1 MAIHLITLY
10 KPNETDFTHNGIGI
24 LDNNIYEAEIEEIL
38 NGVYTLSFK
47 YPLFAPHGLEI
58 DGQCLVKV
66 PTPDGDQLFR
76 VANPHP
82 TDGVLNVFC
91 YHIFYDLVDNFIED
105 TNIVGKTGFGAL
117 DQVKGA
123 LQYPTKFD
131 FYSDVSRV
139 ANARL
144 VRKNPVEFLLDGG
157 QNNSFLSRWGGELKR
172 DNFDVRMLNNRGRDR
187 GVVIQHKKDLLG
199 YESDVDWQ
207 SVITKIM
214 PQGFD
219 GLLLPEKYVT
229 STLVNKYINPKIRKI
244 DFPNIKAAVGDYAN
258 DEDAIPLPD
267 ALNKLRAEALA
278 MFNEQHVDQ
287 PLATYK
293 IKFQELSQTEE
304 YKDFAVMQRVYMGDT
319 VTVQHLEEG
328 IDVKAKVVSYKYDPL
343 NDEYTDITLGNYKES
358 FTDVANKV
366 DRIQDNLDGLE
377 TSFLEKAK
385 DRATDLINSGFGGH
399 VRIYPERILIMDT
412 EKESTA
418 KKVWQWNI
426 NGLGY
431 SKTGINGPY
440 GLAMTMDGSIV
451 ADFITTGKLN
461 AAMVQTG
468 FNEFG
473 SIIKLLPEGLESR
486 VNGKRRMQ
494 LDNVGRLNIFDNDET
509 MIGFLG
515 YQGKA
520 NNPSMKGVSVAI
532 RPNRFLSL
540 SVYNEGTDFYNPYF
554 EIVDNPN
561 LYGIAGNHLWK
572 DLMFNRTKAVFNDS
586 GDGVARN
593 FIQELTYTDGMKRLA
608 LISDQGIDF
617 ARLNG
622 DAKIIVSGVRG
633 EYSFSNATFYAN
645 GGIGLDGFGT
655 NIINNGIFKTSGSS
669 LAVSSAT
676 KTMLCYALNGSFYEV
691 FSVAHKNNIDAYGE
705 LNMHNWAIVNTS
717 LNRTVVN
724 NNIDQPMSFARSL
737 AKVNATKNMSSVM
750 SSSET
755 FTHIGE
761 DETTDGKVKI
771 DLPIFFQNE
780 TSDYHV
786 FISKYG
792 HGDIWV
798 SERNAKYFIVES
810 DNDIS
815 FSYEIKIVK
824 EEELSIRPMLARSIK
839 ARSSIFDMAGD
850 MPEEVTVDSEIG
862 IDESEYKG
870 VQIDYENQINP

>member
-1 MAIHLITLY
+1 MITLY

-24 LDNNIYEAEIEEIL
+24 LDNNIYEAEVEEIL
-38 NGVYTLSFK
+38 NGVYTLRFK

-58 DGQCLVKV
+58 DGQYLIKA

-82 TDGVLNVFC
+82 TNGEVQVFC
-91 YHIFYDLVDNFIED
+91 YHIFYDLVDNFLED
-105 TNIVGKTGFGAL
+105 TNIVGKSGMGAL

-131 FYSDVSRV
+131 FYSDIENI

-144 VRKNPVEFLLDGG
+144 VRKNPVEFLLDNG
-157 QNNSFLSRWGGELKR
+157 QDNSFLNRWGGELLR
-172 DNFDVRMLNNRGRDR
+172 DNFNVRMLARRGRDR

-199 YESDVDWQ
+199 YEADIDWQ
-207 SVITKIM
+207 SPITKIM
-214 PQGFD
+214 PQGANE
-219 GLLLPEKYVT
+219 LLLPEKYVT
-229 STLVNKYINPKIRKI
+229 SPLVNKYVNPKIRKI
-244 DFPNIKAAVGDYAN
+244 DFPEVKAKIGNAAN
-258 DEDAIPLPD
+258 DDDALPLPD
-267 ALNKLRAEALA
+267 ALNKLRVLSIA
-278 MFNEQHVDQ
+278 MFNNQHVDQ

-304 YKDFAVMQRVYMGDT
+304 YKDLAVLQRVYMGDT
-319 VTVQHLEEG
+319 VTVQHLDEG

-343 NDEYTDITLGNYKES
+343 NEEYTDITIGNYKES
-358 FTDVANKV
+358 FTDVSNKV
-366 DRIQDNLDGLE
+366 DRIQDNLEGLE

-385 DRATDLINSGFGGH
+385 ERATDLINSGFGGH
-399 VRIYPERILIMDT
+399 VRVYPERILIMDT
-412 EKESTA
+412 EKEATA

-431 SKTGINGPY
+431 SSQGINGPY

-461 AAMVQTG
+461 ASMVQTG

-473 SIIKLLPEGLESR
+473 SVIKLLPEGLESR
-486 VNGKRRMQ
+486 VGGKKRMQ
-494 LDNVGRLNIFDNDET
+494 LDNIGRLNIFDDNET
-509 MIGFLG
+509 KVGFLG
-515 YQGKA
+515 AQFKE
-520 NNPSMKGVSVAI
+520 NDPNKRGVSVAI
-532 RPNRFLSL
+532 HPNRFLSL
-540 SVYNEGTDFYNPYF
+540 SVYNAATNFYNPYF
-554 EIVDNPN
+554 EIVDDPSMYGMKGNHSWDN
-561 LYGIAGNHLWK
+561 LLLNGYKIVFNESSNGKAYKFIRKVGTSDGDKLAIVSDTGINLSRLSGDALINIAGIR
-572 DLMFNRTKAVFNDS
+572 DDYFYS
-586 GDGVARN
+586 
-593 FIQELTYTDGMKRLA
+593 
-608 LISDQGIDF
+608 
-617 ARLNG
+617 NG
-622 DAKIIVSGVRG
+622 
-633 EYSFSNATFYAN
+633 YLYAN
-645 GGIGLDGFGT
+645 AGIGLDGMGT
-655 NIINNGIFKTSGSS
+655 TIVNNGIFKTSSSS
-669 LAVSSAT
+669 LALSSAT
-676 KTMLCYALNGSFYEV
+676 KLMLCYAVDGNFYQV
-691 FSVAHKNNIDAYGE
+691 FTVASKNNLDAYGE

-724 NNIDQPMSFARSL
+724 NNIEQPMSFARSL
-737 AKVNATKNMSSVM
+737 TKVNATKNMSSVM

-761 DETTDGKVKI
+761 GETTNGQVKI

-780 TSDYHV
+780 TSNYHV
-786 FISKYG
+786 FISKHG
-792 HGDIWV
+792 RGDIWV

-824 EEELSIRPMLARSIK
+824 EEELSIRPMLARSAK

-850 MPEEVTVDSEIG
+850 TPEETSVDNKIR

-870 VQIDYENQINP
+870 EEIIYEN

>member
-24 LDNNIYEAEIEEIL
+24 LDNNIYEAEVEEIL
-38 NGVYTLSFK
+38 NGVYTLRFK

-58 DGQCLVKV
+58 DGQYLIKA

-82 TDGVLNVFC
+82 TNGEVQVFC
-91 YHIFYDLVDNFIED
+91 YHIFYDLVDNFLED
-105 TNIVGKTGFGAL
+105 TNIVGKSGMGAL

-131 FYSDVSRV
+131 FYSDIENI

-144 VRKNPVEFLLDGG
+144 VRKNPVEFLLDNG
-157 QNNSFLSRWGGELKR
+157 QDNSFLNRWGGELLR
-172 DNFDVRMLNNRGRDR
+172 DNFNVRMLARRGRDR

-199 YESDVDWQ
+199 YEADIDWQ
-207 SVITKIM
+207 SPITKIM
-214 PQGFD
+214 PQGANE
-219 GLLLPEKYVT
+219 LLLPEKYVT
-229 STLVNKYINPKIRKI
+229 SPLVNKYVNPKIRKI
-244 DFPNIKAAVGDYAN
+244 DFPEVKAKIGDAAN
-258 DEDAIPLPD
+258 DDDALPLPD
-267 ALNKLRAEALA
+267 ALNKLRALAIA
-278 MFNEQHVDQ
+278 MFNNQHVDQ

-304 YKDFAVMQRVYMGDT
+304 YKDLAVLQRVYMGDT
-319 VTVQHLEEG
+319 VTVQHLDEG

-343 NDEYTDITLGNYKES
+343 NEEYTDITIGNYKES
-358 FTDVANKV
+358 FTDVSNKV

-385 DRATDLINSGFGGH
+385 ERATDLINSGFGGH
-399 VRIYPERILIMDT
+399 VRVYPERILIMDT
-412 EKESTA
+412 EKEATA

-431 SKTGINGPY
+431 SSQGINGPY

-461 AAMVQTG
+461 ASMVQTG

-473 SIIKLLPEGLESR
+473 SVIKLLPEGLESR
-486 VNGKRRMQ
+486 VGGKRRMQ
-494 LDNVGRLNIFDNDET
+494 LDNIGKLNIFDDNELKV
-509 MIGFLG
+509 GFLG
-515 YQGKA
+515 AQYKE
-520 NNPSMKGVSVAI
+520 NDPNKRGVSVAI
-532 RPNRFLSL
+532 HPNRFLSL
-540 SVYNEGTDFYNPYF
+540 SVYNAATNFYNPYF
-554 EIVDNPN
+554 EIVDDPSM
-561 LYGIAGNHLWK
+561 YGMKGNHLWEN
-572 DLMFNRTKAVFNDS
+572 LIANGFRIIFNEGSNGKAYKFIQKVGSSDGDKLAIVSDTGINLSRLS
-586 GDGVARN
+586 GDAMINIAGIRN
-593 FIQELTYTDGMKRLA
+593 DYFY
-608 LISDQGIDF
+608 S
-617 ARLNG
+617 NG
-622 DAKIIVSGVRG
+622 
-633 EYSFSNATFYAN
+633 YLYAN
-645 GGIGLDGFGT
+645 AGIGLDGMGT
-655 NIINNGIFKTSGSS
+655 TIVNNGIFKTSNSS
-669 LAVSSAT
+669 LALSSAT
-676 KTMLCYALNGSFYEV
+676 KLMLCYAVDGNFYQV
-691 FSVAHKNNIDAYGE
+691 FTVANKNNLDAYGE

-717 LNRTVVN
+717 LNRTLVN

-737 AKVNATKNMSSVM
+737 TTVNATKNMTSVM

-761 DETTDGKVKI
+761 SVTVDGQVKI

-780 TSDYHV
+780 TSNYHV
-786 FISKYG
+786 FISKHG
-792 HGDIWV
+792 RGDIWV
-798 SERNAKYFIVES
+798 SERNEKYFIVES

-824 EEELSIRPMLARSIK
+824 EEELSIRPMLARSVK
-839 ARSSIFDMAGD
+839 RRSSIFDMAGD
-850 MPEEVTVDSEIG
+850 MPEGATVDNEIK

-870 VQIDYENQINP
+870 VE

>member
-1 MAIHLITLY
+1 MITLY

-38 NGVYTLSFK
+38 NGVYTLNFK

-58 DGQCLVKV
+58 DGQYLIKA

-82 TDGVLNVFC
+82 TNGIVQVFC
-91 YHIFYDLVDNFIED
+91 YHIFYDLVDNLIED
-105 TNIVGKTGFGAL
+105 TNIVGKSGMGAL

-131 FYSDVSRV
+131 FYSDIENI

-144 VRKNPVEFLLDGG
+144 VRKNPVEFLLDNG
-157 QNNSFLSRWGGELKR
+157 QDNAFLNRWGGELLR
-172 DNFDVRMLNNRGRDR
+172 DNFNVRMLARRGRDR

-199 YESDVDWQ
+199 YEADIDWQ
-207 SVITKIM
+207 SPITKIM
-214 PQGFD
+214 PQGANE
-219 GLLLPEKYVT
+219 LLLPEKYVT
-229 STLVNKYINPKIRKI
+229 SPLVNKYVNPKIRKI
-244 DFPNIKAAVGDYAN
+244 DFPEVKAKIGDATN
-258 DEDAIPLPD
+258 DDEALPLPD
-267 ALNKLRAEALA
+267 ALNKLRALAIA
-278 MFNEQHVDQ
+278 MFNNQHVDQ

-304 YKDFAVMQRVYMGDT
+304 YKDLAVLQRVYMGDT
-319 VTVQHLEEG
+319 VTVQHLDEG

-343 NDEYTDITLGNYKES
+343 NEEYTDITIGNYKES
-358 FTDVANKV
+358 FTDVSNKV

-385 DRATDLINSGFGGH
+385 ERATDLINSGFGGH
-399 VRIYPERILIMDT
+399 VRVYPERILIMDT
-412 EKESTA
+412 EKEATA

-431 SKTGINGPY
+431 SSQGINGPY

-461 AAMVQTG
+461 ASMVQTG

-473 SIIKLLPEGLESR
+473 SVIKLLPEGLESR
-486 VNGKRRMQ
+486 VGGKRRMQ
-494 LDNVGRLNIFDNDET
+494 LDNIGRLNIFDDNESKV
-509 MIGFLG
+509 GFLG
-515 YQGKA
+515 AQFKE
-520 NNPSMKGVSVAI
+520 NDPNKRGVSVAI
-532 RPNRFLSL
+532 HPNRFLSL
-540 SVYNEGTDFYNPYF
+540 SVYNAATNFYNPYF
-554 EIVDNPN
+554 EIVDDPSM
-561 LYGIAGNHLWK
+561 YGMKGNHLWEN
-572 DLMFNRTKAVFNDS
+572 LITNGFRIVFNEGSNGKAYKFIQKVGSSDGDKLAIVSDTGINLSRLS
-586 GDGVARN
+586 GDAMINIAGIRN
-593 FIQELTYTDGMKRLA
+593 DYFY
-608 LISDQGIDF
+608 S
-617 ARLNG
+617 NG
-622 DAKIIVSGVRG
+622 
-633 EYSFSNATFYAN
+633 YLYAN
-645 GGIGLDGFGT
+645 AGIGLDGMGT
-655 NIINNGIFKTSGSS
+655 TIVNNGIFKTSSSS
-669 LAVSSAT
+669 LALSSAT
-676 KTMLCYALNGSFYEV
+676 KLMLCYAVDGNFYQV
-691 FSVAHKNNIDAYGE
+691 FTVASKNNLDAYGE

-717 LNRTVVN
+717 LNRTLVN

-737 AKVNATKNMSSVM
+737 TTVNATKNMTSVM

-761 DETTDGKVKI
+761 SETTDGQAKI

-780 TSDYHV
+780 TSHYHV
-786 FISKYG
+786 FISKHG
-792 HGDIWV
+792 RGDIWV
-798 SERNAKYFIVES
+798 SERNEKYFIVES

-824 EEELSIRPMLARSIK
+824 EEELSIRPMLARSVK
-839 ARSSIFDMAGD
+839 RRSSIFDMAGD
-850 MPEEVTVDSEIG
+850 TPEETSVDNKIR

-870 VQIDYENQINP
+870 EEIIYEN

>member
-38 NGVYTLSFK
+38 NGVYTLRFK

-58 DGQCLVKV
+58 DGQYLIKA

-82 TDGVLNVFC
+82 TNGEVQVFC

-131 FYSDVSRV
+131 FYSDIGSM

-144 VRKNPVEFLLDGG
+144 VKKNPVEFLLDNG
-157 QNNSFLSRWGGELKR
+157 QDNSFLNRWGGELQR
-172 DNFDVRMLNNRGRDR
+172 DNFNVRMLARRGRDR

-199 YESDVDWQ
+199 YEADIDWQ
-207 SVITKIM
+207 SPITKIM
-214 PQGFD
+214 PQGANE
-219 GLLLPEKYVT
+219 LLLPEKYVT
-229 STLVNKYINPKIRKI
+229 SPLINKYVNPKIRKI
-244 DFPNIKAAVGDYAN
+244 DFPEVKAKIGDAAN
-258 DEDAIPLPD
+258 DDDALPLPD
-267 ALNKLRAEALA
+267 ALNKLRALSIA
-278 MFNEQHVDQ
+278 MFNNQHVDQ

-304 YKDFAVMQRVYMGDT
+304 YKDLAVLQRVYMGDT
-319 VTVQHLEEG
+319 VTVQHLDEG

-343 NDEYTDITLGNYKES
+343 NEEYIDITLGNYKES

-377 TSFLEKAK
+377 TSFLQKAK

-418 KKVWQWNI
+418 RKVWQWNI

-431 SKTGINGPY
+431 SSQGINGPY

-461 AAMVQTG
+461 ASMVQTG
-468 FNEFG
+468 FNEF
-473 SIIKLLPEGLESR
+473 SNVIKLLPEGLESR

-494 LDNVGRLNIFDNDET
+494 LDSIGRLNVFDDTET

-520 NNPSMKGVSVAI
+520 DMPGKKGVSVAI
-532 RPNRFLSL
+532 RPGRFLSL
-540 SVYNEGTDFYNPYF
+540 SVYNTDTDYYNPYF
-554 EIVDNPN
+554 EIVDDPSMYGMKGNHMWQN
-561 LYGIAGNHLWK
+561 LFTNGFKLVFNKSSDGIAYKYIQKISFSDGDKLALVS
-572 DLMFNRTKAVFNDS
+572 DTGIALSRLS
-586 GDGVARN
+586 GDTAIN
-593 FIQELTYTDGMKRLA
+593 IL
-608 LISDQGIDF
+608 GIKD
-617 ARLNG
+617 
-622 DAKIIVSGVRG
+622 D
-633 EYSFSNATFYAN
+633 YSYSHGTFYAN
-645 GGIGLDGFGT
+645 GGIGFDGSGT
-655 NIINNGIFKTSGSS
+655 NRFNNGVFKTSSSS

-676 KTMLCYALNGSFYEV
+676 KTMLCYAVNGSFYEV
-691 FSVAHKNNIDAYGE
+691 FTVAYKNNLDAYGE
-705 LNMHNWAIVNTS
+705 LNMHNWAIVNTTV
-717 LNRTVVN
+717 NRTLVN
-724 NNIDQPMSFARSL
+724 NNIDQPQTLVRSL
-737 AKVNATKNMSSVM
+737 AAVNATKEMSSVM
-750 SSSET
+750 NSSET

-761 DETTDGKVKI
+761 SATVDGQVKI

-780 TSDYHV
+780 TSNYHV

-792 HGDIWV
+792 RGDIWV

-824 EEELSIRPMLARSIK
+824 EEELSIRPMLARSVK
-839 ARSSIFDMAGD
+839 RRSSIFDMAGD
-850 MPEEVTVDSEIG
+850 MPEEVTVDGEIK

-870 VQIDYENQINP
+870 VEIDYENQINP

>member
-1 MAIHLITLY
+1 MAIYLITLY

-47 YPLFAPHGLEI
+47 YPLFSPHGLEI
-58 DGQCLVKV
+58 DGQYLIKA

-82 TDGVLNVFC
+82 TNGIVQVFC

-105 TNIVGKTGFGAL
+105 TNIVGKSGMGAL

-131 FYSDVSRV
+131 FYSDIENI

-144 VRKNPVEFLLDGG
+144 VRKNPVEFLLDNG
-157 QNNSFLSRWGGELKR
+157 QDNSFLNRWGGELLR
-172 DNFDVRMLNNRGRDR
+172 DNFNVRMLARRGRDR

-199 YESDVDWQ
+199 YEADIDWQ
-207 SVITKIM
+207 SPITKIM
-214 PQGFD
+214 PQGANE
-219 GLLLPEKYVT
+219 LLLPEKYVT
-229 STLVNKYINPKIRKI
+229 SPLVNKYVNPKIRKI
-244 DFPNIKAAVGDYAN
+244 DFPEVKAKIGDAAN
-258 DEDAIPLPD
+258 DDDALPLPD
-267 ALNKLRAEALA
+267 ALNKLRALAIA
-278 MFNEQHVDQ
+278 MFNNQHVDQ

-304 YKDFAVMQRVYMGDT
+304 YKDLAVLQRVYMGDT
-319 VTVQHLEEG
+319 VTVQHLDEG

-343 NDEYTDITLGNYKES
+343 NEEYTDITIGNYKES
-358 FTDVANKV
+358 FTDVSNKV

-385 DRATDLINSGFGGH
+385 ERATDLINSGFGGH
-399 VRIYPERILIMDT
+399 VRVYPERILIMDT
-412 EKESTA
+412 EKEATA

-431 SKTGINGPY
+431 SSQGINGPY

-461 AAMVQTG
+461 ASMVQTG

-473 SIIKLLPEGLESR
+473 SVIKLLPEGLESR
-486 VNGKRRMQ
+486 VGGKRRMQ
-494 LDNVGRLNIFDNDET
+494 LDNIGRLNIFDDNESKV
-509 MIGFLG
+509 GFLG
-515 YQGKA
+515 AQFKE
-520 NNPSMKGVSVAI
+520 NDPNKRGVSVAI
-532 RPNRFLSL
+532 HPNRFLSL
-540 SVYNEGTDFYNPYF
+540 SVYNAATNFYNPYF
-554 EIVDNPN
+554 EIVDDPSM
-561 LYGIAGNHLWK
+561 YGMKGNHLWEN
-572 DLMFNRTKAVFNDS
+572 LITNGFRIVFNEGSNGKAYKFIQKVGSSDGDKLAIVSDTGINLSRLS
-586 GDGVARN
+586 GDAMINIAGIRN
-593 FIQELTYTDGMKRLA
+593 DYFYSNGYLYT
-608 LISDQGIDF
+608 
-617 ARLNG
+617 
-622 DAKIIVSGVRG
+622 
-633 EYSFSNATFYAN
+633 NA
-645 GGIGLDGFGT
+645 GIGLDGMGT
-655 NIINNGIFKTSGSS
+655 TIVNNGIFKTSSSS
-669 LAVSSAT
+669 LALSSAT
-676 KTMLCYALNGSFYEV
+676 KLMLCYAVDGNFYQV
-691 FSVAHKNNIDAYGE
+691 FTVANKNNLDAYGE
-705 LNMHNWAIVNTS
+705 LNMHNWSIVNTS
-717 LNRTVVN
+717 LNRTLVN

-737 AKVNATKNMSSVM
+737 TTVNATKNMASVM

-761 DETTDGKVKI
+761 SETVEGQVKI

-780 TSDYHV
+780 TSNYHV

-792 HGDIWV
+792 RGDIWV
-798 SERNAKYFIVES
+798 SERNEKYFIVES

-824 EEELSIRPMLARSIK
+824 EEELSIRPMLARSVK
-839 ARSSIFDMAGD
+839 RRSSIFDMAGD
-850 MPEEVTVDSEIG
+850 MPEEVTVDNKIR

-870 VQIDYENQINP
+870 EEIIYEN

>member
-1 MAIHLITLY
+1 MAIHLIILY

-24 LDNNIYEAEIEEIL
+24 LDNNIYEAEVEEIL
-38 NGVYTLSFK
+38 NGVYTLRFK

-58 DGQCLVKV
+58 DGQYLIKA

-82 TDGVLNVFC
+82 TNGEVQVFC

-105 TNIVGKTGFGAL
+105 TNIVGKTGMGAL
-117 DQVKGA
+117 DQVKGV

-131 FYSDVSRV
+131 FYSDIENI

-144 VRKNPVEFLLDGG
+144 VRKNPVEFLLDNG
-157 QNNSFLSRWGGELKR
+157 QDNSFLNRWGGELLR
-172 DNFDVRMLNNRGRDR
+172 DNFNVRMLARRGRDR

-199 YESDVDWQ
+199 YEADIDWQ
-207 SVITKIM
+207 SPITKIM
-214 PQGFD
+214 PQGANE
-219 GLLLPEKYVT
+219 LLLPEKYVT
-229 STLVNKYINPKIRKI
+229 SPLVNKYVNPKIRKI
-244 DFPNIKAAVGDYAN
+244 DFPEVKAKIGDAAN
-258 DEDAIPLPD
+258 DDDALPLPD
-267 ALNKLRAEALA
+267 ALNKLRALALA
-278 MFNEQHVDQ
+278 MFNNQHVDQ

-304 YKDFAVMQRVYMGDT
+304 YKDLAVLQRVYMGDT
-319 VTVQHLEEG
+319 VTVQHLDEG

-343 NDEYTDITLGNYKES
+343 NEEYTDITIGNYKES
-358 FTDVANKV
+358 FTDVSNKV

-385 DRATDLINSGFGGH
+385 ERATDLINSGFGGH
-399 VRIYPERILIMDT
+399 VRVYPERILIMDT
-412 EKESTA
+412 EKEATA

-431 SKTGINGPY
+431 SSQGINGPY

-461 AAMVQTG
+461 ASMVQTG
-468 FNEFG
+468 FNNFG

-486 VNGKRRMQ
+486 VDGKRRMQ
-494 LDNVGRLNIFDNDET
+494 LDSLGRLNVFDDSET
-509 MIGFLG
+509 MIGFVG
-515 YQGKA
+515 YQGKVDI
-520 NNPSMKGVSVAI
+520 PGMKGVSVSI

-540 SVYNEGTDFYNPYF
+540 AVYNTATELYNPYF
-554 EIVDNPN
+554 EVVDNPSM
-561 LYGIAGNHLWK
+561 YGLAGNHLWK
-572 DLMFNRTKAVFNDS
+572 DLLTNGFKVVLNNSSEGR
-586 GDGVARN
+586 ARN
-593 FIQELTYTDGMKRLA
+593 YIQELSFAGSYRMA
-608 LISDQGIDF
+608 LVSDKGIDF
-617 ARLNG
+617 TQLVNG
-622 DAKIIVSGVRG
+622 MPTTVSGIRDD
-633 EYSFSNATFYAN
+633 YSYSHGKFFAN
-645 GGIGLDGFGT
+645 GGVALDGMGT
-655 NIINNGIFKTSGSS
+655 NLVNNGIFKSSMSS
-669 LAVSSAT
+669 LVASSAT
-676 KTMLCYALNGSFYEV
+676 KVMLAYTVNGSFYEV
-691 FSVAHKNNIDAYGE
+691 FSVAAKNNLDAYGE
-705 LNMHNWAIVNTS
+705 LNMHNWAIVNTTV
-717 LNRTVVN
+717 NRTLVN

-737 AKVNATKNMSSVM
+737 TTVNATKNMTSVM

-761 DETTDGKVKI
+761 GETTNGQVKI

-780 TSDYHV
+780 TSNYHV
-786 FISKYG
+786 FISKHG
-792 HGDIWV
+792 RGDIWV

-824 EEELSIRPMLARSIK
+824 EEELSIRPMLARSVK
-839 ARSSIFDMAGD
+839 RRSSIFDMAGD
-850 MPEEVTVDSEIG
+850 MSEEVTVDNKIR

-870 VQIDYENQINP
+870 EEIMYEN

>member
-1 MAIHLITLY
+1 MITLY
-10 KPNETDFTHNGIGI
+10 KPNETDFTHNGMGI
-24 LDNNIYEAEIEEIL
+24 LDNNIYEAEIEENL
-38 NGVYTLSFK
+38 NGVYTLRFK

-58 DGQCLVKV
+58 DGQYLIKA

-82 TDGVLNVFC
+82 TNGEVQVFC

-105 TNIVGKTGFGAL
+105 TNIVNKTGFGAL

-157 QNNSFLSRWGGELKR
+157 QDNSFLSRWGGELLR
-172 DNFDVRMLNNRGRDR
+172 DNFNVRMLNNRGRDR

-199 YESDVDWQ
+199 YEADVDWQ
-207 SVITKIM
+207 SPITKIM
-214 PQGFD
+214 PQGANE
-219 GLLLPEKYVT
+219 LLLPEKYVT
-229 STLVNKYINPKIRKI
+229 SPLINKYVNPKIRKI
-244 DFPNIKAAVGDYAN
+244 DFPEVKAKIGDAAN
-258 DEDAIPLPD
+258 DDDALPLPD
-267 ALNKLRAEALA
+267 ALNKLRALAIA
-278 MFNEQHVDQ
+278 MFNNQHVDQ

-304 YKDFAVMQRVYMGDT
+304 YKDLAVLQRVYMGDT

-343 NDEYTDITLGNYKES
+343 NDEYTDITLGNFKES

-399 VRIYPERILIMDT
+399 VRIHPERILIMDT

-431 SKTGINGPY
+431 SSTGINGPY

-461 AAMVQTG
+461 ASMVQVG
-468 FNEFG
+468 FNEYG
-473 SIIKLLPEGLESR
+473 NTIKLLPEGLESR
-486 VNGKRRMQ
+486 VSGKRRMLLNDIGQ
-494 LDNVGRLNIFDNDET
+494 LAVFDDSENK
-509 MIGFLG
+509 IGFVG
-515 YQGKA
+515 YQQKI
-520 NNPSMKGVSVAI
+520 NNLSFKGMSLAI
-532 RPNRFLSL
+532 QPNRFLSL
-540 SVYNEGTDFYNPYF
+540 SVYAGENVYNPYF
-554 EIVDNPN
+554 EIVDNPSV
-561 LYGIAGNHLWK
+561 YGIAGNHLWK
-572 DLMFNRTKAVFNDS
+572 DLMTNGTKIVFNASTDNR
-586 GDGVARN
+586 ARN
-593 FIQELTYTDGMKRLA
+593 YIQELLYEGGDKRLA

-622 DAKIIVSGVRG
+622 DAKITVAGVRG
-633 EYSFSNATFYAN
+633 DYSYSHGYFYAN
-645 GGIGLDGFGT
+645 GGIGLDGMGT
-655 NIINNGIFKTSGSS
+655 NIINNGIFRTSGSS

-676 KTMLCYALNGSFYEV
+676 KVMLAYTVNGSFYEV
-691 FSVAHKNNIDAYGE
+691 FSVAAKNNLDAYGE
-705 LNMHNWAIVNTS
+705 LNMHNWAIVNTTV
-717 LNRTVVN
+717 NRTLVN
-724 NNIDQPMSFARSL
+724 NNIDQPMTFARSL

-761 DETTDGKVKI
+761 DETTNGQVQI

-780 TSDYHV
+780 TSNYHV

-792 HGDIWV
+792 RGDIWV

-824 EEELSIRPMLARSIK
+824 EEELSVRPMLARSAK
-839 ARSSIFDMAGD
+839 ARTSIFDMASD
-850 MPEEVTVDSEIG
+850 IPEETSVDNKIR
-862 IDESEYKG
+862 IDESEDKG
-870 VQIDYENQINP
+870 EEIIYEN

>member
-1 MAIHLITLY
+1 MITLY

-38 NGVYTLSFK
+38 NGVYTLRFK

-58 DGQCLVKV
+58 DGQYLIKA

-82 TDGVLNVFC
+82 TNGEVQVFC

-131 FYSDVSRV
+131 FYSDIGSM

-144 VRKNPVEFLLDGG
+144 VRKNPVEFLLDNG
-157 QNNSFLSRWGGELKR
+157 QDNSFLNRWGGELLR
-172 DNFDVRMLNNRGRDR
+172 DNFNVRMLARRGRDR

-199 YESDVDWQ
+199 YEADVDWQ

-214 PQGFD
+214 PQGANE
-219 GLLLPEKYVT
+219 LLLPEKYVT
-229 STLVNKYINPKIRKI
+229 SPLVDKYVNPKIRKI
-244 DFPNIKAAVGDYAN
+244 DFPEVKAKIGDAAN
-258 DEDAIPLPD
+258 DDDAIPLPD
-267 ALNKLRAEALA
+267 ALNKLRALAVA
-278 MFNEQHVDQ
+278 MFNNQHVDQ

-304 YKDFAVMQRVYMGDT
+304 YKDLAVLQRVYMGDT

-328 IDVKAKVVSYKYDPL
+328 IDVIAKVVSYKYDPL

-366 DRIQDNLDGLE
+366 DRMQDNLDGLE

-399 VRIYPERILIMDT
+399 VRIHPERILIMDT

-431 SKTGINGPY
+431 SSTGINGPY

-461 AAMVQTG
+461 AAMVQVG
-468 FNEFG
+468 FNEYG
-473 SIIKLLPEGLESR
+473 NTIKLLPEGLESR
-486 VNGKRRMQ
+486 VSGKRRMLLNDIGQ
-494 LDNVGRLNIFDNDET
+494 LAVFDDSENK
-509 MIGFLG
+509 IGFVG
-515 YQGKA
+515 YQQKI
-520 NNPSMKGVSVAI
+520 NNLSFKGMSLAI
-532 RPNRFLSL
+532 QPNRFLSL
-540 SVYNEGTDFYNPYF
+540 SVYAGDNVYNPYF
-554 EIVDNPN
+554 EIVDNPSV
-561 LYGIAGNHLWK
+561 YGIAGNHLWK
-572 DLMFNRTKAVFNDS
+572 DLMTNGTKIVFNASTDNR
-586 GDGVARN
+586 ARN
-593 FIQELTYTDGMKRLA
+593 FIQELLYEGGDKRLA
-608 LISDQGIDF
+608 LVSDQGIDF

-622 DAKIIVSGVRG
+622 DAKITVAGVRG
-633 EYSFSNATFYAN
+633 DYSYSHGYFYAN
-645 GGIGLDGFGT
+645 GGIGLDGMGT
-655 NIINNGIFKTSGSS
+655 NIINNGIFRTSGSS

-676 KTMLCYALNGSFYEV
+676 KTMLCYAVNGSFYEV
-691 FSVAHKNNIDAYGE
+691 FTVTAKNNLDAYGE
-705 LNMHNWAIVNTS
+705 LNMHNWSIVNTS
-717 LNRTVVN
+717 VNRTLVN
-724 NNIDQPMSFARSL
+724 NNIDQPQTLVRSL
-737 AKVNATKNMSSVM
+737 ATVNATKEMSSVM

-761 DETTDGKVKI
+761 AETTDGQVQI

-780 TSDYHV
+780 TSNYHV

-792 HGDIWV
+792 RGDIWV

-824 EEELSIRPMLARSIK
+824 EEELSVRPMLARSAK

-850 MPEEVTVDSEIG
+850 IPEETSVDNKIR
-862 IDESEYKG
+862 IDESEDKG
-870 VQIDYENQINP
+870 EEIIYEN

>member
-38 NGVYTLSFK
+38 NGVYTLRFK

-58 DGQCLVKV
+58 DGQYLIKA

-82 TDGVLNVFC
+82 TNGEVQVFC

-131 FYSDVSRV
+131 FYSDIGNI

-144 VRKNPVEFLLDGG
+144 VRKNPVEFLLDNG
-157 QNNSFLSRWGGELKR
+157 QDNSFLNRWGGELSR
-172 DNFDVRMLNNRGRDR
+172 DNFNVRMLARRGRDR

-199 YESDVDWQ
+199 YEADVDWQ
-207 SVITKIM
+207 SPITKIM
-214 PQGFD
+214 PQGANE
-219 GLLLPEKYVT
+219 LLLPEKYVT
-229 STLVNKYINPKIRKI
+229 SPLVDKYVNPKIRKI
-244 DFPNIKAAVGDYAN
+244 DFPEVKAKIG
-258 DEDAIPLPD
+258 DAINDKDALPLPD
-267 ALNKLRAEALA
+267 ALNKLRALAVA
-278 MFNEQHVDQ
+278 MFNNQHVDQ

-304 YKDFAVMQRVYMGDT
+304 YKDLAVLQRVYMGDT

-366 DRIQDNLDGLE
+366 DRMQDNLDGLE

-431 SKTGINGPY
+431 SSTGINGPY

-461 AAMVQTG
+461 ASMVQVG
-468 FNEFG
+468 FNEYG
-473 SIIKLLPEGLESR
+473 NTIKLLPEGLESR
-486 VNGKRRMQ
+486 VNGKRRMLLNDIGQ
-494 LDNVGRLNIFDNDET
+494 LAVFDDYENK
-509 MIGFLG
+509 IGFVG
-515 YQGKA
+515 YQQKI
-520 NNPSMKGVSVAI
+520 NNLSFKGMSLAI
-532 RPNRFLSL
+532 QPNRFLSL
-540 SVYNEGTDFYNPYF
+540 SVYAGDNVYNPYF
-554 EIVDNPN
+554 EIVDDPSV
-561 LYGIAGNHLWK
+561 YGIAGNHLWK
-572 DLMFNRTKAVFNDS
+572 DLMTNGTKVVFNASTDNR
-586 GDGVARN
+586 ARN
-593 FIQELTYTDGMKRLA
+593 FIQELLYEGGHKRLA

-622 DAKIIVSGVRG
+622 DAKITVAGVRG
-633 EYSFSNATFYAN
+633 DYSYSHGYFYAN
-645 GGIGLDGFGT
+645 GGIGLDGMGT
-655 NIINNGIFKTSGSS
+655 NIVNNGVFKTSGSS

-676 KTMLCYALNGSFYEV
+676 KLMLCYAVNGSFYEV
-691 FSVAHKNNIDAYGE
+691 FTVAAKNNLDAYGE

-717 LNRTVVN
+717 VNRTLVN
-724 NNIDQPMSFARSL
+724 NNIDQPQTLVRSL
-737 AKVNATKNMSSVM
+737 ATVNATKEMSSVM

-761 DETTDGKVKI
+761 DETTNGQVQI

-780 TSDYHV
+780 TSNYHV

-792 HGDIWV
+792 RGDIWV

-824 EEELSIRPMLARSIK
+824 EEELSVRPMLARSAR
-839 ARSSIFDMAGD
+839 ARSSIFDMAGET
-850 MPEEVTVDSEIG
+850 PEETSVDNMIR

-870 VQIDYENQINP
+870 EELAYEN

>member
-1 MAIHLITLY
+1 MITLY
-10 KPNETDFTHNGIGI
+10 KPNEADFTHNGIGI

-38 NGVYTLSFK
+38 NGVYTLRFK

-58 DGQCLVKV
+58 DGQYLIKA

-82 TDGVLNVFC
+82 TNGEVQVFC

-105 TNIVGKTGFGAL
+105 TNIVNKTGFGAL

-131 FYSDVSRV
+131 FYSDIGNM

-144 VRKNPVEFLLDGG
+144 VRKNPVEFLLDNG
-157 QNNSFLSRWGGELKR
+157 QDNSFLNRWGGELSR
-172 DNFDVRMLNNRGRDR
+172 DNFNVRMLVARGKDR

-199 YESDVDWQ
+199 YEADVDWQ

-214 PQGFD
+214 PQGANE
-219 GLLLPEKYVT
+219 LLLPEKYVT
-229 STLVNKYINPKIRKI
+229 SPLVDKYVNPKIRKI
-244 DFPNIKAAVGDYAN
+244 DFPEVKAKIGDAAN
-258 DEDAIPLPD
+258 DDDALPLPD
-267 ALNKLRAEALA
+267 ALNKLRALAVA
-278 MFNEQHVDQ
+278 MFNDQHVDQ

-304 YKDFAVMQRVYMGDT
+304 YKDFAVLQRVYMGDT

-328 IDVKAKVVSYKYDPL
+328 IDVKAKVVSCKYDPL

-366 DRIQDNLDGLE
+366 DRMQDNLDGLE

-431 SKTGINGPY
+431 SSTGINGPY

-461 AAMVQTG
+461 ASMVQVG
-468 FNEFG
+468 FNEYG
-473 SIIKLLPEGLESR
+473 NTIKLLPEGLESR
-486 VNGKRRMQ
+486 VNGKRRMHLNDIGQ
-494 LDNVGRLNIFDNDET
+494 LAVFDDSENK
-509 MIGFLG
+509 IGFVG
-515 YQGKA
+515 YQQKL
-520 NNPSMKGVSVAI
+520 NNLNFKGMTLSI
-532 RPNRFLSL
+532 QPNRFLSL
-540 SVYNEGTDFYNPYF
+540 SVYAGNNVYNPYF
-554 EIVDNPN
+554 EIVDNPSV
-561 LYGIAGNHLWK
+561 YGIAGNHLWK
-572 DLMFNRTKAVFNDS
+572 DLMTNGAKVVFNASTDNK
-586 GDGVARN
+586 ARN
-593 FIQELTYTDGMKRLA
+593 YIQELLYEGGAKRLA

-622 DAKIIVSGVRG
+622 DAKITVLGIRG
-633 EYSFSNATFYAN
+633 DYSYSNGYFYAN
-645 GGIGLDGFGT
+645 GGIGLDGSGT
-655 NIINNGIFKTSGSS
+655 NIVNNGVFRTSGSS

-676 KTMLCYALNGSFYEV
+676 KTMLCYAVNGSFYEV
-691 FSVAHKNNIDAYGE
+691 LSVTAKNNLDAYGE
-705 LNMHNWAIVNTS
+705 LNMHNWAIVNTTV
-717 LNRTVVN
+717 NRTLVN
-724 NNIDQPMSFARSL
+724 NNIDQPRTLVRSL
-737 AKVNATKNMSSVM
+737 ATVNATKEMSSVM

-761 DETTDGKVKI
+761 AETTDGQVRI

-780 TSDYHV
+780 TSNYHV

-792 HGDIWV
+792 RGDIWV

-824 EEELSIRPMLARSIK
+824 KEELSVRPMLARSTK
-839 ARSSIFDMAGD
+839 VRSSIFDMPGD
-850 MPEEVTVDSEIG
+850 MPEVVTVDNEIG
-862 IDESEYKG
+862 INETEYKG
-870 VQIDYENQINP
+870 VEIDYENQINP

>member
-1 MAIHLITLY
+1 MAIHLIILY

-38 NGVYTLSFK
+38 NGVYTLRFK

-58 DGQCLVKV
+58 DGQYLIKAS
-66 PTPDGDQLFR
+66 TPDGDQLFR

-82 TDGVLNVFC
+82 TNGEVQVFC

-131 FYSDVSRV
+131 FYSDIGSM

-144 VRKNPVEFLLDGG
+144 VRKNPVEFLLDNG
-157 QNNSFLSRWGGELKR
+157 QDNSFLNRWGGELLR
-172 DNFDVRMLNNRGRDR
+172 DNFNVRMLARRGRDR

-199 YESDVDWQ
+199 YEADVDWQ
-207 SVITKIM
+207 SPITKIM
-214 PQGFD
+214 PQGANE
-219 GLLLPEKYVT
+219 LLLPEKYVT
-229 STLVNKYINPKIRKI
+229 SPLVDKYVNPKIRKI
-244 DFPNIKAAVGDYAN
+244 DFPEVKAKIG
-258 DEDAIPLPD
+258 DAINDKDALPLPD
-267 ALNKLRAEALA
+267 ALNKLRALAVA
-278 MFNEQHVDQ
+278 MFNNQHVDQ

-304 YKDFAVMQRVYMGDT
+304 YKDLAVLQRVYMGDT

-366 DRIQDNLDGLE
+366 DRMQDNLDGLE

-431 SKTGINGPY
+431 SSTGINGPY

-461 AAMVQTG
+461 ASMVQVG
-468 FNEFG
+468 FNEYG
-473 SIIKLLPEGLESR
+473 NTIKLLPEGLESR
-486 VNGKRRMQ
+486 VNGKRRMLLNDIGQ
-494 LDNVGRLNIFDNDET
+494 LAVFDDSENK
-509 MIGFLG
+509 IGFVG
-515 YQGKA
+515 YQQKI
-520 NNPSMKGVSVAI
+520 NNLSFKGMSLAI
-532 RPNRFLSL
+532 QPNRFLSL
-540 SVYNEGTDFYNPYF
+540 SVYAGDNVYNPYF
-554 EIVDNPN
+554 EIVDNPSV
-561 LYGIAGNHLWK
+561 YGISGNHLWK
-572 DLMFNRTKAVFNDS
+572 DLMTNGTKVVFNASTDKR
-586 GDGVARN
+586 ARN
-593 FIQELTYTDGMKRLA
+593 YIQELLYEGGDKRLA

-622 DAKIIVSGVRG
+622 DAKITVAGVRG
-633 EYSFSNATFYAN
+633 DYSYSHGYFYAN
-645 GGIGLDGFGT
+645 GGIGLDGMGT
-655 NIINNGIFKTSGSS
+655 NIINNGVFRTSASS

-676 KTMLCYALNGSFYEV
+676 KLMLCYAVNGSFYEV
-691 FSVAHKNNIDAYGE
+691 FTVAAKNNLDAYGE
-705 LNMHNWAIVNTS
+705 LNMHNWSIVNTS
-717 LNRTVVN
+717 VNRTLVN
-724 NNIDQPMSFARSL
+724 NNIDQPQTLVRSL
-737 AKVNATKNMSSVM
+737 ATVNATKEMSSVM

-761 DETTDGKVKI
+761 DETTNGQVQI

-780 TSDYHV
+780 TSNYHV

-792 HGDIWV
+792 RGDIWV

-824 EEELSIRPMLARSIK
+824 EEELSVRPMLARS
-839 ARSSIFDMAGD
+839 ARARSRSSIFDMAGET
-850 MPEEVTVDSEIG
+850 PEETSVDNMIR

-870 VQIDYENQINP
+870 EELAYEN

>member
-1 MAIHLITLY
+1 MITLY

-38 NGVYTLSFK
+38 NGVYTLRFK

-58 DGQCLVKV
+58 DGQYLIKA

-82 TDGVLNVFC
+82 TNGEVQVFC
-91 YHIFYDLVDNFIED
+91 YHIFYDLVDNFLED
-105 TNIVGKTGFGAL
+105 TNIVGKSGMGAL

-131 FYSDVSRV
+131 FYSDIENI

-144 VRKNPVEFLLDGG
+144 VRKNPVEFLLDNG
-157 QNNSFLSRWGGELKR
+157 QDNSFLNRWGGELLR
-172 DNFDVRMLNNRGRDR
+172 DNFNVRMLARRGRDR

-199 YESDVDWQ
+199 YEADIDWQ
-207 SVITKIM
+207 SPITKIM
-214 PQGFD
+214 PQGANE
-219 GLLLPEKYVT
+219 LLLPEKYVT
-229 STLVNKYINPKIRKI
+229 SPLVNKYVNPKIRKV
-244 DFPNIKAAVGDYAN
+244 DFPEVKAKIGDAAN
-258 DEDAIPLPD
+258 DDDALPLPD
-267 ALNKLRAEALA
+267 ALNKLRAFSIA
-278 MFNEQHVDQ
+278 MFNNQHVDQ

-304 YKDFAVMQRVYMGDT
+304 YKDLAVLQRVYMGDT
-319 VTVQHLEEG
+319 VTVQHLDEG

-343 NDEYTDITLGNYKES
+343 NEEYIDITIGNYKES
-358 FTDVANKV
+358 FTDVSNKV

-412 EKESTA
+412 DKESTA

-431 SKTGINGPY
+431 SHQGINGPY

-461 AAMVQTG
+461 ASMVQTG

-473 SIIKLLPEGLESR
+473 SVIKLLPEGLESR
-486 VNGKRRMQ
+486 VSGKRRMQ
-494 LDNVGRLNIFDNDET
+494 LDTIGRLNVFDDSET

-515 YQGKA
+515 YQGKVDM
-520 NNPSMKGVSVAI
+520 PGKKGVSVAI

-540 SVYNEGTDFYNPYF
+540 SVYNTASDYYNPYF
-554 EIVDNPN
+554 EIVDDSSM
-561 LYGIAGNHLWK
+561 YGISGNHLWK
-572 DLMFNRTKAVFNDS
+572 DLLTNGVKIVFNAS
-586 GDGVARN
+586 GEGRARN
-593 FIQELTYTDGMKRLA
+593 YIQELAYGSGSNRLA
-608 LISDQGIDF
+608 LVSDQGIDF

-622 DAKIIVSGVRG
+622 DAKLTVSGIRG
-633 EYSFSNATFYAN
+633 DYSFSNGYFYAN
-645 GGIGLDGFGT
+645 GGVALDGMGT
-655 NIINNGIFKTSGSS
+655 NIVNNGVYKTSSYS
-669 LAVSSAT
+669 LAVSSAI
-676 KTMLCYALNGSFYEV
+676 KVMLAYTINGSFYEV
-691 FSVAHKNNIDAYGE
+691 FSVTAKNNLDAYGE
-705 LNMHNWAIVNTS
+705 LNMHNWSIVNTS
-717 LNRTVVN
+717 LNRTLVN
-724 NNIDQPMSFARSL
+724 NNIEQPMSFARSL
-737 AKVNATKNMSSVM
+737 TKVNATKNMSSVM
-750 SSSET
+750 TSSET
-755 FTHIGE
+755 FTHTGE
-761 DETTDGKVKI
+761 SETTDGQVKV

-780 TSDYHV
+780 TSNYHV
-786 FISKYG
+786 FISKHG
-792 HGDIWV
+792 RGDIWV

-824 EEELSIRPMLARSIK
+824 EEELSIRPMLARSAK

-850 MPEEVTVDSEIG
+850 MPEETTVDSEIG

-870 VQIDYENQINP
+870 VEIDYENQINP

>member
-38 NGVYTLSFK
+38 NGVYTLNFK

-58 DGQCLVKV
+58 DGQYLIKA

-82 TDGVLNVFC
+82 TNGIVQVFC
-91 YHIFYDLVDNFIED
+91 YHIFYDLVDNLIED
-105 TNIVGKTGFGAL
+105 TNIVGKSGMGAL

-131 FYSDVSRV
+131 FYSDIENI

-144 VRKNPVEFLLDGG
+144 VRKNPVEFLLDNG
-157 QNNSFLSRWGGELKR
+157 QDNAFLNRWGGELLR
-172 DNFDVRMLNNRGRDR
+172 DNFNVRMLARRGRDR

-199 YESDVDWQ
+199 YEADIDWQ
-207 SVITKIM
+207 SPITKIM
-214 PQGFD
+214 PQGANE
-219 GLLLPEKYVT
+219 LLLPEKYVT
-229 STLVNKYINPKIRKI
+229 SPLVNKYVNPKIRKI
-244 DFPNIKAAVGDYAN
+244 DFPEVKAKIGDATN
-258 DEDAIPLPD
+258 DDEALPLPD
-267 ALNKLRAEALA
+267 ALNKLRALAIA
-278 MFNEQHVDQ
+278 MFNNQHVDQ

-304 YKDFAVMQRVYMGDT
+304 YKDLAVLQRVYMGDT
-319 VTVQHLEEG
+319 VTVQHLDEG

-343 NDEYTDITLGNYKES
+343 NEEYTDITIGNYKES
-358 FTDVANKV
+358 FTDVSNKV

-385 DRATDLINSGFGGH
+385 ERATDLINSGFGGH
-399 VRIYPERILIMDT
+399 VRVYPERILIMDT
-412 EKESTA
+412 EKEATA

-431 SKTGINGPY
+431 SSQGINGPY

-461 AAMVQTG
+461 ASMVQTG

-473 SIIKLLPEGLESR
+473 SVIKLLPEGLESR
-486 VNGKRRMQ
+486 VGGKRRMQ
-494 LDNVGRLNIFDNDET
+494 LDNIGRLNIFDDNESKV
-509 MIGFLG
+509 GFLG
-515 YQGKA
+515 AQFKE
-520 NNPSMKGVSVAI
+520 NDPNKRGVSVAI
-532 RPNRFLSL
+532 HPNRFLSL
-540 SVYNEGTDFYNPYF
+540 SVYNAATNFYNPYF
-554 EIVDNPN
+554 EIVDDPSM
-561 LYGIAGNHLWK
+561 YGMKGNHLWEN
-572 DLMFNRTKAVFNDS
+572 LITNGFRIVFNEGSNGKAYKFIQKVGSSDGDKLAIVSDTGINLSRLS
-586 GDGVARN
+586 GDAMINIAGIRN
-593 FIQELTYTDGMKRLA
+593 DYFY
-608 LISDQGIDF
+608 S
-617 ARLNG
+617 NG
-622 DAKIIVSGVRG
+622 
-633 EYSFSNATFYAN
+633 YLYAN
-645 GGIGLDGFGT
+645 AGIGLDGMGT
-655 NIINNGIFKTSGSS
+655 TIVNNGIFKTSSSS
-669 LAVSSAT
+669 LALSSAT
-676 KTMLCYALNGSFYEV
+676 KLMLCYAVDGNFYQV
-691 FSVAHKNNIDAYGE
+691 FTVASKNNLDAYGE

-717 LNRTVVN
+717 LNRTLVN

-737 AKVNATKNMSSVM
+737 TTVNATKNMTSVM

-761 DETTDGKVKI
+761 SETTDGQAKI

-780 TSDYHV
+780 TSHYHV
-786 FISKYG
+786 FISKHG
-792 HGDIWV
+792 RGDIWV
-798 SERNAKYFIVES
+798 SERNEKYFIVES

-824 EEELSIRPMLARSIK
+824 EEELSIRPMLARSVK
-839 ARSSIFDMAGD
+839 RRSSIFDMAGD
-850 MPEEVTVDSEIG
+850 TPEETSVDNKIR

-870 VQIDYENQINP
+870 EEIIYEN

>member
-38 NGVYTLSFK
+38 NGVYTLIFK
-47 YPLFAPHGLEI
+47 YPLFSPHGLDI
-58 DGQCLVKV
+58 IGQSIIKA
-66 PTPDGDQLFR
+66 PTPDGEQLFR

-82 TDGVLNVFC
+82 TNGEVQVFC

-105 TNIVGKTGFGAL
+105 TNIVGKSGMGAL

-131 FYSDVSRV
+131 FYSDIENI

-144 VRKNPVEFLLDGG
+144 VRKNPVEFLLDNG
-157 QNNSFLSRWGGELKR
+157 QDNSFLNRWGGELLR
-172 DNFDVRMLNNRGRDR
+172 DNFNVRMLAGRGKDR
-187 GVVIQHKKDLLG
+187 GVVIQHKKDLIG
-199 YESDVDWQ
+199 YEADIDWQ

-214 PQGFD
+214 PQGANE
-219 GLLLPEKYVT
+219 LLLPEKYVT
-229 STLVNKYINPKIRKI
+229 STLVNKYVNPKIRKI
-244 DFPNIKAAVGDYAN
+244 DFPEVKAKIGDAAN
-258 DEDAIPLPD
+258 DDDALPLPD
-267 ALNKLRAEALA
+267 ALNKLRALSIA
-278 MFNEQHVDQ
+278 MFNNQHVDQ

-304 YKDFAVMQRVYMGDT
+304 YKDLAVLQRVYMGDT
-319 VTVQHLEEG
+319 VTVQHLDEG

-343 NDEYTDITLGNYKES
+343 NEEYTDITIGNYKES
-358 FTDVANKV
+358 FTDVSNKV

-412 EKESTA
+412 DKESTA
-418 KKVWQWNI
+418 RKVWQWNI

-431 SKTGINGPY
+431 SHQGINGPY

-461 AAMVQTG
+461 ASMVQTG

-473 SIIKLLPEGLESR
+473 SVIKLLPEGLESR
-486 VNGKRRMQ
+486 VGGKRRMQ
-494 LDNVGRLNIFDNDET
+494 LDTIGRLNVFDDTET

-520 NNPSMKGVSVAI
+520 DMPGKKGVSVAI

-540 SVYNEGTDFYNPYF
+540 SVYNTATDYYNPYF
-554 EIVDNPN
+554 EIVDDPSM
-561 LYGIAGNHLWK
+561 YGMKGNHMWENLLTNGFK
-572 DLMFNRTKAVFNDS
+572 IVLNKS
-586 GDGVARN
+586 SDGVAYKY
-593 FIQELTYTDGMKRLA
+593 IQKVGFPDGDKLA
-608 LISDQGIDF
+608 LVSDTGI
-617 ARLNG
+617 ALSRLSGDTAINILGIKDDYSYSNG
-622 DAKIIVSGVRG
+622 K
-633 EYSFSNATFYAN
+633 FYAN
-645 GGIGLDGFGT
+645 GGVGLDGPGS
-655 NIINNGIFKTSGSS
+655 NILNNGVLKTGSAA

-676 KTMLCYALNGSFYEV
+676 KVMLTYAINGSFYEV
-691 FSVAHKNNIDAYGE
+691 FSVAYKNNLDAYGE

-717 LNRTVVN
+717 LNRTLVN
-724 NNIDQPMSFARSL
+724 NNIEQPMSFARSL
-737 AKVNATKNMSSVM
+737 ATVNATKNMSSVM

-761 DETTDGKVKI
+761 DETTDGQVKI
-771 DLPIFFQNE
+771 NLPIFFQNE
-780 TSDYHV
+780 TDNYHV
-786 FISKYG
+786 FITKHG
-792 HGDIWV
+792 RGDIWV

-824 EEELSIRPMLARSIK
+824 EEELSIRPMLARSLNK
-839 ARSSIFDMAGD
+839 RSSIFDMERTVA
-850 MPEEVTVDSEIG
+850 EEVSV
-862 IDESEYKG
+862 ESNPVINDVNTNE
-870 VQIDYENQINP
+870 VMENENQINP

>member
-1 MAIHLITLY
+1 MIILY

-38 NGVYTLSFK
+38 NGVYTLNFK

-58 DGQCLVKV
+58 DGQYLIKA

-82 TDGVLNVFC
+82 TNGIVQVFC
-91 YHIFYDLVDNFIED
+91 YHIFYDLVDNLIED
-105 TNIVGKTGFGAL
+105 TNIVGKSGMGAL

-131 FYSDVSRV
+131 FYSDIENI

-144 VRKNPVEFLLDGG
+144 VRKNPVEFLLDNG
-157 QNNSFLSRWGGELKR
+157 QDNSFLNRWGGELLR
-172 DNFDVRMLNNRGRDR
+172 DNFNVRMLARRGRDR

-199 YESDVDWQ
+199 YEADIDWQ
-207 SVITKIM
+207 SPITKIM
-214 PQGFD
+214 PQGANE
-219 GLLLPEKYVT
+219 LLLPEKYVT
-229 STLVNKYINPKIRKI
+229 SPLVNKYVNPKIRKI
-244 DFPNIKAAVGDYAN
+244 DFPEVKAKIGDAAN
-258 DEDAIPLPD
+258 DDDALPLPD
-267 ALNKLRAEALA
+267 ALNKLRALAIA
-278 MFNEQHVDQ
+278 MFNNQHVDQ

-304 YKDFAVMQRVYMGDT
+304 YKDLAVLQRVYMGDT
-319 VTVQHLEEG
+319 VTVQHLDEG

-343 NDEYTDITLGNYKES
+343 NEEYTDITIGNYKES
-358 FTDVANKV
+358 FTDVSNKV

-385 DRATDLINSGFGGH
+385 ERATDLINSGFGGH
-399 VRIYPERILIMDT
+399 VRVYPERILIMDT
-412 EKESTA
+412 EKEATA

-431 SKTGINGPY
+431 SSQGINGPY

-461 AAMVQTG
+461 ASMVQTG

-473 SIIKLLPEGLESR
+473 SVIKLLPEGLESR
-486 VNGKRRMQ
+486 VGGKRRMQ
-494 LDNVGRLNIFDNDET
+494 LDNIGRLNIFDDNESKV
-509 MIGFLG
+509 GFLG
-515 YQGKA
+515 AQFKE
-520 NNPSMKGVSVAI
+520 NDPNKRGVSVAI
-532 RPNRFLSL
+532 HPNRFLSL
-540 SVYNEGTDFYNPYF
+540 SVYNAATNFYNPYF
-554 EIVDNPN
+554 EIVDDPSM
-561 LYGIAGNHLWK
+561 YGMKGNHLWEN
-572 DLMFNRTKAVFNDS
+572 LITNGFRIVFNEGSNGKAYKFIQKVGSSDGDKLAIVSDTGINLSRLS
-586 GDGVARN
+586 GDAMINIAGIRN
-593 FIQELTYTDGMKRLA
+593 DYFYSNGYLYT
-608 LISDQGIDF
+608 
-617 ARLNG
+617 
-622 DAKIIVSGVRG
+622 
-633 EYSFSNATFYAN
+633 NA
-645 GGIGLDGFGT
+645 GIGLDGMGT
-655 NIINNGIFKTSGSS
+655 TIVNNGIFKTSSSS
-669 LAVSSAT
+669 LALSSAT
-676 KTMLCYALNGSFYEV
+676 KLMLCYAVDGNFYQV
-691 FSVAHKNNIDAYGE
+691 FTVANKNNLDAYGE
-705 LNMHNWAIVNTS
+705 LNMHNWSIVNTS
-717 LNRTVVN
+717 LNRTLVN

-737 AKVNATKNMSSVM
+737 TTVNATKNMASVM

-761 DETTDGKVKI
+761 SETVEGQVKI

-780 TSDYHV
+780 TSNYHV

-792 HGDIWV
+792 RGDIWV
-798 SERNAKYFIVES
+798 SERNEKYFIVES

-824 EEELSIRPMLARSIK
+824 EEELSIRPMLARSVK
-839 ARSSIFDMAGD
+839 RRSSIFDMAGD
-850 MPEEVTVDSEIG
+850 MPEEVTVDNKIR

-870 VQIDYENQINP
+870 EEIIYEN

>member
-38 NGVYTLSFK
+38 NGVYTLRFK
-47 YPLFAPHGLEI
+47 YPLFSPHGLDI
-58 DGQCLVKV
+58 IGQSIIKA
-66 PTPDGDQLFR
+66 PTPDGEQLFR

-82 TDGVLNVFC
+82 TNGEVQVFC
-91 YHIFYDLVDNFIED
+91 YHIFYDLVDNFLED
-105 TNIVGKTGFGAL
+105 TNIVGKSGMGAL
-117 DQVKGA
+117 DQVRGA

-131 FYSDVSRV
+131 FYSDIENIT
-139 ANARL
+139 NARL
-144 VRKNPVEFLLDGG
+144 VRKNPVEFLLDNG
-157 QNNSFLSRWGGELKR
+157 QDNSFLNRWGGELLR
-172 DNFDVRMLNNRGRDR
+172 DNFNVRMLARRGRDR
-187 GVVIQHKKDLLG
+187 GVVIQHKKDLIG
-199 YESDVDWQ
+199 YEADIDWQ
-207 SVITKIM
+207 SIITKIM
-214 PQGFD
+214 PQGANE
-219 GLLLPEKYVT
+219 LLLPEKYVT
-229 STLVNKYINPKIRKI
+229 SPLVNKYVNPKIRKI
-244 DFPNIKAAVGDYAN
+244 DFPEVKAKIGDAAN
-258 DEDAIPLPD
+258 DDDVLPLPD
-267 ALNKLRAEALA
+267 ALNKLRALAIA
-278 MFNEQHVDQ
+278 MFNNQHVDQ

-304 YKDFAVMQRVYMGDT
+304 YKDLAVLQRVYMGDT
-319 VTVQHLEEG
+319 VTVQHLDEG

-343 NDEYTDITLGNYKES
+343 NEEYTDITIGNYKES
-358 FTDVANKV
+358 FTDVSNKV
-366 DRIQDNLDGLE
+366 DRMQDNLDGLE
-377 TSFLEKAK
+377 TSFLEKAR

-412 EKESTA
+412 DKESTA

-431 SKTGINGPY
+431 SHQGINGPY

-461 AAMVQTG
+461 ASMVQTG

-486 VNGKRRMQ
+486 VDGKRRMQ
-494 LDNVGRLNIFDNDET
+494 LDSIGRLNVFDDSET
-509 MIGFLG
+509 MIGFVG
-515 YQGKA
+515 YQGKKDM
-520 NNPSMKGVSVAI
+520 PGMKGVSVAI

-540 SVYNEGTDFYNPYF
+540 SVYNAATDFYNPYF
-554 EIVDNPN
+554 EIVDNPSM
-561 LYGIAGNHLWK
+561 YGMAGNHLWK
-572 DLMFNRTKAVFNDS
+572 DLLTNGVKVVFNASTDNR
-586 GDGVARN
+586 ARN
-593 FIQELTYTDGMKRLA
+593 YIQELLYEGGTKRLA

-622 DAKIIVSGVRG
+622 DAKITVFGIRDD
-633 EYSFSNATFYAN
+633 YSYSHGRFYAN
-645 GGIGLDGFGT
+645 GGVALDGMGT
-655 NIINNGIFKTSGSS
+655 NIVNNGVYKTSTSS

-676 KTMLCYALNGSFYEV
+676 KVMLAYTVNGSFYEV
-691 FSVAHKNNIDAYGE
+691 FSVAAKNNLDAFGE
-705 LNMHNWAIVNTS
+705 LNMHNWSIVNTS
-717 LNRTVVN
+717 LNRTLVN

-761 DETTDGKVKI
+761 DETTDGQVKI

-792 HGDIWV
+792 RGDIWV

-810 DNDIS
+810 DSDIS

-824 EEELSIRPMLARSIK
+824 KEELSVRPMLARSVK
-839 ARSSIFDMAGD
+839 SRSSIFDMAGD
-850 MPEEVTVDSEIG
+850 IPEEITTDSEIG
-862 IDESEYKG
+862 VDESEYKG
-870 VQIDYENQINP
+870 EENIYEN